1 MLRHMA
7 SFFLGTQLLLPEWQ
21 SPSGSPPLLDQDQQT
36 LSLPSL
42 ELHAHRQISPPLR
55 TAAAAL

>member
-1 MLRHMA
+1 MA

-21 SPSGSPPLLDQDQQT
+21 SPFGSPPLLDQDQQT

-42 ELHAHRQISPPLR
+42 ELHAHRKISPPLR
-55 TAAAAL
+55 TAAAAP